1 MTKRRTKMI
10 QISIRIP
17 NTYIADMNVLIKRGQ
32 YRLVSDI
39 IRCAIAKMLY
49 KYKRISIKY
58 VRRMCKNVNLTPT
71 KYTKQSCNVEIR
83 GTAPESVPENL
94 RMYIVDVGE
103 YYGVPLDVLKK
114 YGEPVEVCYDL
125 GGWLLYYVNNRFCA
139 FSKNSE

>member
-1 MTKRRTKMI
+1 MI

>member
-10 QISIRIP
+10 QISIKIP

-49 KYKRISIKY
+49 KYKRIGIRY
-58 VRRMCKNVNLTPT
+58 VRKMCKKADLIP
-71 KYTKQSCNVEIR
+71 KRYTKQKYDVEIR
-83 GTAPESVPENL
+83 GIAPESVPNDL
-94 RMYIVDVGE
+94 RMYAVDVGE
-103 YYGVPLDVLKK
+103 YYGVPFDVLEK
-114 YGEPVEVCYDL
+114 YGEPIEVCYNL
-125 GGWLLYYVNNRFCA
+125 GGWLLYYAGRRFCV